1 MTGMRRRTSE
11 ARGNARARRAGG
23 FLAVC
28 LAGALLASPAA
39 ARHIPLTLTELALM
53 QVVEV
58 SLDVGRFPQ
67 DRVATIQ
74 IRNPHDFPVRGVIS
88 RCDTVF
94 APEDGGVTALLPAES
109 GNVVIGPRQTVRV
122 TRLFRPVEPAKR
134 PPAGTTR
141 YTLAATPAAYE
152 GTWNCTE

>member
-1 MTGMRRRTSE
+1 MRKRTSE
-11 ARGNARARRAGG
+11 ARGNASLRRAGG

-28 LAGALLASPAA
+28 LAGAFLASPAA

-74 IRNPHDFPVRGVIS
+74 IRNPHDFPVRGAIS

-94 APEDGGVTALLPAES
+94 APEDGDVTALLPAES
-109 GNVVIGPRQTVRV
+109 GNVVIGPRQTARV

>member
-1 MTGMRRRTSE
+1 MRKRMSE
-11 ARGNARARRAGG
+11 ARGNANVRRARS
-23 FLAVC
+23 FLAAC
-28 LAGALLASPAA
+28 LAGAFLASPAA
-39 ARHIPLTLTELALM
+39 ARHIPLTLTEIALL

-58 SLDVGRFPQ
+58 SLDVSRFPQ

-74 IRNPHDFPVRGVIS
+74 IRNPHEFPVRGAIS

-94 APEDGGVTALLPAES
+94 APDDGGVTALLPAES
-109 GNVVIGPRQTVRV
+109 GNVVVGPRQTVRV

-134 PPAGTTR
+134 APAGTTR

-152 GTWNCTE
+152 ATWNCTE

>member
-1 MTGMRRRTSE
+1 MR
-11 ARGNARARRAGG
+11 
-23 FLAVC
+23 
-28 LAGALLASPAA
+28 
-39 ARHIPLTLTELALM
+39 
-53 QVVEV
+53 VVEV

-74 IRNPHDFPVRGVIS
+74 IRNPHDFPVRGAIS

-94 APEDGGVTALLPAES
+94 APEDGDVTALLPAES
-109 GNVVIGPRQTVRV
+109 GNVVIGPRQTARV

-134 PPAGTTR
+134 PPAGTSR